1 MKIKFLN
8 RLLFPL
14 FSSLIGMIFLSFSPL
29 THPNTASS
37 ESERSIYFVVLDDLS
52 LPRYD
57 GHLPG
62 YPAVSTA
69 QDKIKKI
76 ATDHPYAVYLA
87 EKRGAFIDSVADR
100 YDLTLS
106 VEAEFAATFNGFA
119 VELTADQAVQLA
131 QHPAVLHIEEEVIY
145 TPLTDA
151 GPDWVNAP
159 ALWQGLTGLTAT
171 RGANIVIG
179 IMDTGIDPWNP
190 AFADLSGDGYD
201 HTNPL
206 GSGNY
211 LGVCDSSNTA
221 PAAGIVA
228 YDPSFPCNDKLIG
241 VWGFAPADANP
252 RDTHG
257 HGSHTAATAAGNV
270 ISAGISTP
278 DGFFTTTIQGVAP
291 QANIIMYDVC
301 SDSLNSCPGLAQQL
315 AWEQILLDGVVDVV
329 NYSIGSPIPTL
340 DVWSDLASQTW
351 LSIRDA
357 GIFVAA
363 SAGNWGPDLST
374 IGAPADLPW
383 LTIVGAGTHNR
394 ALAATVTISDTNGS
408 SLSFYGL
415 TRHGGSGLAPVVFAA
430 DYENQADLSGGY
442 TPDDVGRCSPGIF
455 PPGTFS
461 GEIVVCRRDGFYSR
475 VSKGQTV
482 LDGGAGGLILAQPE
496 AAAGGFGALVADAHV
511 LPGVHITYSDYQN
524 LIAFQTAAPGGAISG
539 TIDTSQATIDP
550 TFGSHIARF
559 SSRGPASVFPDVLVP
574 AVFAP
579 GVNILSAHRQGGG
592 GDGTST
598 FRLMDGTSMSS
609 PHVAGAAALLKALHP
624 EWTPQEIA
632 SALMLTARPV
642 GIDTDGVDIAS
653 PFVQGSGQIDLGAA
667 GASGLIMEITT
678 ADFEALNPAVDGKD
692 PETLNFPTLIDGDCQ
707 RVCSW
712 ERTVTNGTTQSIT
725 WSAAITTPMG
735 TISSVTP
742 DSFTLAPD
750 QSITLQVFFNAGSQP
765 LDTAWLTGEMV
776 LTPDQANISSARFP
790 VAVYPIDFVYQSW
803 IPVVKR

>member
-1 MKIKFLN
+1 MKIKFIY
-8 RLLFPL
+8 RLLFPIS
-14 FSSLIGMIFLSFSPL
+14 FSLIGLMFLSFSPL
-29 THPNTASS
+29 THQTMASI
-37 ESERSIYFVVLDDLS
+37 ELERSIYFVVLDDLS

-57 GHLPG
+57 GRLPG
-62 YPAVSTA
+62 YPAVSSPPGEINKLA
-69 QDKIKKI
+69 
-76 ATDHPYAVYLA
+76 ADHPYAIYLA
-87 EKRGAFIDSVADR
+87 EKRSAFIDSAAAR

-106 VEAEFAATFNGFA
+106 VEAEFAATFNGLA
-119 VELTADQAVQLA
+119 VELTADQALQLA
-131 QHPAVLHIEEEVIY
+131 QHPAVQHIEKEVIY

-221 PAAGIVA
+221 PPIGIVA
-228 YDPSFPCNDKLIG
+228 YDPTFPCNDKLIG
-241 VWGFAPADANP
+241 VWGFTPSDSNP

-270 ISAGISTP
+270 ISAGISTS
-278 DGFFTTTIQGVAP
+278 DGFYTATIQGVAP

-301 SDSLNSCPGLAQQL
+301 SDSQNSCPGLAQQL

-329 NYSIGSPIPTL
+329 NYSIGSPDPTTN
-340 DVWSDLASQTW
+340 VWSDIASQTW

-363 SAGNWGPDLST
+363 SAGNWGPELST

-383 LTIVGAGTHNR
+383 LTIVGAGTHSR
-394 ALAATVTISDTNGS
+394 AFAASITISDTMGS
-408 SLSFYGL
+408 TLSFYGL
-415 TRHGGSGLAPVVFAA
+415 TRNGESGLAPVVFAA
-430 DYENQADLSGGY
+430 DYENQANLSGGY
-442 TPDDVGRCSPGIF
+442 TLDDVGRCSPGIF

-461 GEIVVCRRDGFYSR
+461 GEIVVCRRDGLYSR

-482 LDGGAGGLILAQPE
+482 LDGGASGLILAQPE
-496 AAAGGFGALVADAHV
+496 AASGGIGALVADAHV
-511 LPGVHITYSDYQN
+511 LPGAHITYSDYQN
-524 LIAFQTAAPGGAISG
+524 LIAFQTAAPGGVISG
-539 TIDTSQATIDP
+539 TIATSQATFDP
-550 TFGSHIARF
+550 LFGNHIARF
-559 SSRGPASVFPDVLVP
+559 SSRGPGSVFSDVLAP

-579 GVNILSAHRQGGG
+579 GVNVLSAHRQGSG

-609 PHVAGAAALLKALHP
+609 PHVAGAAALLKSIHP
-624 EWTPQEIA
+624 DWTPQEIA
-632 SALMLTARPV
+632 SALMLTAQPV
-642 GIDTDGVDIAS
+642 GIDTDGLNIAS
-653 PFVQGSGQIDLGAA
+653 PFVQGSGQIDVGAA

-678 ADFEALNPAVDGKD
+678 ADFEALNPAAAGRD
-692 PETLNFPTLIDGDCQ
+692 PDTLNFPTLIDGDCQ
-707 RVCSW
+707 RICFW
-712 ERTVTNGTTQSIT
+712 ERTVTNGTTQSVT
-725 WSAAITTPMG
+725 WTAAITTPVG
-735 TISSVTP
+735 TISSITP
-742 DSFTLAPD
+742 DSFTLAPNE
-750 QSITLQVFFNAGSQP
+750 SITLQVSFNAGSQP
-765 LDTAWLTGEMV
+765 SDMDWLIGEMV
-776 LTPDQANISSARFP
+776 LTPDQTNISSARFP
-790 VAVYPIDFVYQSW
+790 VAVYPIDFAYRRWV
-803 IPVVKR
+803 PVVKR